1 MKQGEM
7 KIHEE
12 TTPKADVMFRTCME
26 RGREENRV

>member
-12 TTPKADVMFRTCME
+12 TTPEADVMFRTCME